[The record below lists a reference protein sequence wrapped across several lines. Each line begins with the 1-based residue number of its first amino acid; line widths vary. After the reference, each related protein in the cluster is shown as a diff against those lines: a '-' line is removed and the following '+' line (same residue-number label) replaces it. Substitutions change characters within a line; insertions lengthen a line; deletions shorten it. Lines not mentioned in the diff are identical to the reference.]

1 MNQGGEIKMRKFL
14 LMLLAICIATF
25 SCQARTSEL
34 VGKGEGY
41 GPYNGWVVADMSM
54 NDGVVSEV
62 AAYSM
67 HTFKDYGLVP
77 VAYCSSGG
85 SHLGTYYLFYVNPYH
100 DSLIIGREAGVA
112 SHVNPFVAESKP
124 FDKTGE
130 FIRYTDM
137 QSNQDLYRK
146 IIDVAKTEFSKYQ
159 QMTK

>member
-1 MNQGGEIKMRKFL
+1 MKKL
-14 LMLLAICIATF
+14 VLALLAISTIAF

-67 HTFKDYGLVP
+67 RTFKDYGLVP
-77 VAYCSSGG
+77 VAYCASGG

-100 DSLIIGREAGVA
+100 DAVIIGWEAGVA
-112 SHVNPFVAESKP
+112 SHVNPFAAKSKP

-130 FIRYTDM
+130 FIHYTDM
-137 QSNQDLYRK
+137 QVNQDLYRK
-146 IIDVAKTEFSKYQ
+146 IINVAKAEFNKYQ

>member
-1 MNQGGEIKMRKFL
+1 MKKL
-14 LMLLAICIATF
+14 LLALLAISTIAF

-41 GPYNGWVVADMSM
+41 GPYNGWIVADMSI

-67 HTFKDYGLVP
+67 RTFKDYGLVP
-77 VAYCSSGG
+77 VAYCASGG

-100 DSLIIGREAGVA
+100 DAVIIGREAGVA
-112 SHVNPFVAESKP
+112 SHVNPFAAKSKS

-137 QSNQDLYRK
+137 QVNQDLYRK
-146 IIDVAKTEFSKYQ
+146 IINVAKAEFNKYQ

>member
-1 MNQGGEIKMRKFL
+1 MKKL
-14 LMLLAICIATF
+14 VLALLAISTIAF

-67 HTFKDYGLVP
+67 RTFKDYGLVP
-77 VAYCSSGG
+77 VAYCASGG

-100 DSLIIGREAGVA
+100 DAVIIGWEAGVA
-112 SHVNPFVAESKP
+112 SHVNPFAAKSKP

-130 FIRYTDM
+130 FIHYTDM
-137 QSNQDLYRK
+137 QVKQDLYRK
-146 IIDVAKTEFSKYQ
+146 IINVAKAEFNKYQ
-159 QMTK
+159 QITK

>member
-1 MNQGGEIKMRKFL
+1 MKKL
-14 LMLLAICIATF
+14 LLALLAISTIAF

-67 HTFKDYGLVP
+67 RTFKDYGLVP
-77 VAYCSSGG
+77 VAYCASGG

-100 DSLIIGREAGVA
+100 DAVIIGWEAGVA
-112 SHVNPFVAESKP
+112 SHVNPFAAKSKP

-130 FIRYTDM
+130 FIHYTDM
-137 QSNQDLYRK
+137 QVNQDLYRK
-146 IIDVAKTEFSKYQ
+146 IINVAKAEFNKYQ
-159 QMTK
+159 QITK

>member
-1 MNQGGEIKMRKFL
+1 MKKL
-14 LMLLAICIATF
+14 VLALLAISTIAF

-67 HTFKDYGLVP
+67 RTFKDYGLVP
-77 VAYCSSGG
+77 VAYCASGG

-100 DSLIIGREAGVA
+100 DAVIIGWEAGVA
-112 SHVNPFVAESKP
+112 SHVNPFAAKSKP

-137 QSNQDLYRK
+137 QVNQDLYRK
-146 IIDVAKTEFSKYQ
+146 IINVAKAEFNKYQ